1 MDTTSRGAATL
12 RPAASAVLAIVATAV
27 LVAGCGGS
35 RPWLTDDLLVDN
47 GRFYVTCEDPADERH
62 EKEVWLSPEQAADHT
77 EGQPCPV
84 GPLRTGEYWQEPDAD
99 RKRVTITRPAR
110 PTTPPAGR
118 TALSTV
124 KQPLL
129 ATKTATAAKT
139 GTAASKTK

>member
-1 MDTTSRGAATL
+1 MDTNSCGTTIPRRTA
-12 RPAASAVLAIVATAV
+12 PAVLAIAAAAI

-77 EGQPCPV
+77 EGQPCPD
-84 GPLRTGEYWQEPDAD
+84 GPLRTDEYWQEPDAD

-110 PTTPPAGR
+110 PATPPAGR

-124 KQPLL
+124 KQPLPT
-129 ATKTATAAKT
+129 TKTSTT
-139 GTAASKTK
+139 ASKAK